1 MVYNVGY
8 RSISSIFRKE
18 FRFQKGVCIMFCKK
32 CGKALYDDCNFCHHC
47 GEQQPA
53 KKEEEKKEP
62 EPDPTDA
69 TLLFAILIL
78 VAIGFYFLYVTGHIH

>member
-1 MVYNVGY
+1 
-8 RSISSIFRKE
+8 
-18 FRFQKGVCIMFCKK
+18 MFCKK
-32 CGKALYDDCNFCHHC
+32 CGNALYDDCNFCHHC
-47 GEQQPA
+47 GEKQPA
-53 KKEEEKKEP
+53 KEEEKKEP

>member
-1 MVYNVGY
+1 
-8 RSISSIFRKE
+8 
-18 FRFQKGVCIMFCKK
+18 MFCKK
-32 CGKALYDDCNFCHHC
+32 CGHALYDDCNFCHNC
-47 GEQQPA
+47 GEKQPD
-53 KKEEEKKEP
+53 KETPEPEP